1 MFHAN
6 GEMLQADF
14 IVEIPG
20 TNSKP
25 IVLWGFV
32 MVNVALVISAGIMK
46 KQSIILKGRQ

>member
-20 TNSKP
+20 TNSKT
-25 IVLWGFV
+25 IVLWSFV
-32 MVNVALVISAGIMK
+32 MVNVALVASAGITK
-46 KQSIILKGRQ
+46 RQFVTVKGRQ